1 MVSSSA
7 IPIFRYCSVVP
18 IVFSNRQKA
27 TDVASLDVGQ
37 EHDSRCTVQLFDDMF
52 ITSTLKSFAELWYCF
67 EVFTL
72 QMAASLLLK
81 QSF

>member
-52 ITSTLKSFAELWYCF
+52 ITSTLKSFAEPVVARGVPFAYGDF
-67 EVFTL
+67 PT
-72 QMAASLLLK
+72 QGAA
-81 QSF
+81 